1 MSPAQKWARIQK
13 KETKMSMQ
21 LNQVQFVANLTKD
34 PELCHTS
41 DGVAVVEVP
50 FAVNE
55 RYKSNGKEQK
65 LTTFID
71 VQVWSKPAEN
81 LAKMA
86 EKGDE
91 LFITGSLR
99 QSLWKDKETDK
110 QRSKIFIRA
119 DSWQFTQHKGAEKAP
134 EQEIER

>member
-1 MSPAQKWARIQK
+1 
-13 KETKMSMQ
+13 MQ
-21 LNQVQFVANLTKD
+21 LNESKLVGNLTRD
-34 PELCHTS
+34 PELCRTS
-41 DGVAVVEVP
+41 DGIPVVEVP
-50 FAVNE
+50 VAVNE
-55 RYKSNGKEQK
+55 RYKSNSKEQK

-71 VQVWSKPAEN
+71 VQVWSKAAEN

-99 QSLWKDKETDK
+99 QSLWKDKDSDK

-119 DSWQFTQHKGAEKAP
+119 DSWQFTQHKEKAS
-134 EQEIER
+134 EQQMEHPHDIGL

>member
-1 MSPAQKWARIQK
+1 MSPAQKWAGNTK

-41 DGVAVVEVP
+41 DGVAVIEVP

-55 RYKSNGKEQK
+55 RYKSNSKEQK

-71 VQVWSKPAEN
+71 VQVWSKAAEN

-99 QSLWKDKETDK
+99 QSVWKDKDTDK
-110 QRSKIFIRA
+110 GRSKIFIRA
-119 DSWQFTQHKGAEKAP
+119 DSWQFTQHKGPEKAP
-134 EQEIER
+134 EQEMER

>member
-1 MSPAQKWARIQK
+1 MSSAQKWAGNTK

-41 DGVAVVEVP
+41 DGVAVIEVP

-71 VQVWSKPAEN
+71 VQVWSKAAEN

-99 QSLWKDKETDK
+99 QSLWKDKDTDK
-110 QRSKIFIRA
+110 GRSKIFIRA
-119 DSWQFTQHKGAEKAP
+119 DSWQFTQHKGPEKTP
-134 EQEIER
+134 EQEMER

>member
-1 MSPAQKWARIQK
+1 MSPAQKWAGNTK

-21 LNQVQFVANLTKD
+21 VNQVQFVANLTKD

-41 DGVAVVEVP
+41 DGVAVIEVP

-71 VQVWSKPAEN
+71 VQVWSKAAEN

-99 QSLWKDKETDK
+99 QSVWKDKDTDK
-110 QRSKIFIRA
+110 GRSKIFIRA
-119 DSWQFTQHKGAEKAP
+119 DSWQFTQHKGPEKAP
-134 EQEIER
+134 EQEMER

>member
-1 MSPAQKWARIQK
+1 MSPAQKWAGNTK

-21 LNQVQFVANLTKD
+21 VNQVQFVANLTKD

-41 DGVAVVEVP
+41 DGVAVIEVP

-71 VQVWSKPAEN
+71 VQVWSKAAEN
-81 LAKMA
+81 LAKIA

-99 QSLWKDKETDK
+99 QSLWKDKDTDK
-110 QRSKIFIRA
+110 GRSKIFIRA
-119 DSWQFTQHKGAEKAP
+119 DSWQFTQHKGPEKAP
-134 EQEIER
+134 EQEMER